1 MIIVGDIGNTETKIC
16 LVNSKNII
24 IKRVTLLTKKI
35 SHSLLKKSL
44 VGLGLKDKSI
54 NKCLFCSV
62 VPKSFSII
70 KSFLNKTYKIKCLE
84 LKNLKLNKLVKI
96 KVNYKQIGSDRLANA
111 IGIINNK
118 DNFIILDFGTATTF
132 DVLIKN
138 TYHGG
143 VIAPGVKLSL
153 DRLTD
158 KAIQIPK
165 INLKKTNKVIGLN
178 TISAVRAGF
187 FWGYEGLIDNIVN
200 LIKKETKMSFK
211 IIITGGFSSLFKN
224 STKTKVTLNKDITIN
239 GLIRATTLIK

>member
-16 LVNSKNII
+16 LVSSKNVI
-24 IKRVTLLTKKI
+24 IKRVILITKKI
-35 SHSLLKKSL
+35 NPSLLKKSL
-44 VGLGLKDKSI
+44 SNLNLKNKSIDKS
-54 NKCLFCSV
+54 LFCSV
-62 VPKSFSII
+62 VPKSFKEI
-70 KSFLNKTYKIKCLE
+70 KSFFNKTYKIKCHE
-84 LKNLKLNKLVKI
+84 LKKLELNKLIKI

-111 IGIINNK
+111 ISIINNK

-153 DRLTD
+153 DTLTN
-158 KAIQIPK
+158 KATQIPT

-178 TISAVRAGF
+178 TINAVRAGF

-211 IIITGGFSSLFKN
+211 IIITGGFSNLFKN

>member
-1 MIIVGDIGNTETKIC
+1 MK
-16 LVNSKNII
+16 LKAFL
-24 IKRVTLLTKKI
+24 IKTIKLDVLIKK
-35 SHSLLKKSL
+35 
-44 VGLGLKDKSI
+44 
-54 NKCLFCSV
+54 
-62 VPKSFSII
+62 
-70 KSFLNKTYKIKCLE
+70 
-84 LKNLKLNKLVKI
+84 LKLNKLIKI

-111 IGIINNK
+111 ISVINDK

-153 DRLTD
+153 DTLTD
-158 KAIQIPK
+158 KATQIPR

-187 FWGYEGLIDNIVN
+187 FWGYEGLIDNIIN

-211 IIITGGFSSLFKN
+211 IIITGGFSNLFKN